1 MKNRT
6 LITAAD
12 LYVLLQRE
20 FRRRQ
25 VPECTTCYVQL
36 PFRVD
41 SPNHAG
47 ANWEVTFPT
56 ECPRGCREILDEVV
70 EEFARSYELL
80 PEAADNPRQLLR
92 NPR

>member
-6 LITAAD
+6 PIAAAD

-25 VPECTTCYVQL
+25 VPDCSACYVQL

-41 SPNHAG
+41 RTDGSA
-47 ANWEVTFPT
+47 ANWEVIVPAD
-56 ECPRGCREILDEVV
+56 CGYNCRELMHEVIDDLS
-70 EEFARSYELL
+70 RRYELA
-80 PEAADNPRQLLR
+80 EASS
-92 NPR
+92 